1 MKLGVLKIKCILK
14 KTFLERAELFRL
26 KEDGISYD
34 LIYFNLEE
42 VLNGFGL
49 ANEFLKMGDKV
60 NIYSNEDVLGR
71 QKKIVTASGYV
82 KNPGNYDLTSN
93 MRISDLLFSAGGMD
107 DPEFKSMMYL
117 KRVDLVRLQK
127 DGNQKEIRSLSL
139 KSILADSKSSD
150 NLFLQD
156 GDLVRVYNV
165 QTFKEIKPV
174 FIRGVVKNPGEYE
187 IKYNMNIKDLIIE
200 AGGIPSNYNY
210 FKIELSRRQNN
221 DLNSVKN
228 YKITDYY
235 FNNDLEEIYS
245 FDKASGLLKPYDIV
259 SVYIENGRNDE
270 LNNSITINGSV
281 KFEGDYIVINDE
293 ERITDVLKRAGGLLN
308 SANPN
313 ASQFIRNDKLIFFD
327 LDWIIKYPNSK
338 KIL

>member
-1 MKLGVLKIKCILK
+1 
-14 KTFLERAELFRL
+14 
-26 KEDGISYD
+26 
-34 LIYFNLEE
+34 
-42 VLNGFGL
+42 
-49 ANEFLKMGDKV
+49 
-60 NIYSNEDVLGR
+60 
-71 QKKIVTASGYV
+71 
-82 KNPGNYDLTSN
+82 

-338 KIL
+338 KNIVVLPGDKIFVGEKSFLVTIEGEVKNQGNYQYIKGKKMDDYIKDAGGFTKNASKFQSFIINPDDKPNQ